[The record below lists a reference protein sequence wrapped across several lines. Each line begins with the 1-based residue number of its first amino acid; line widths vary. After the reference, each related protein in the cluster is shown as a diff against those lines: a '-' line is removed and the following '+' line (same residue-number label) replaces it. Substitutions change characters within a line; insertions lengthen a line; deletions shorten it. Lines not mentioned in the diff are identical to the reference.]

1 MENKAMYLH
10 TVSDC
15 DASSICEDSFDGRSL
30 SKLNL
35 CEDGPCHKRRA
46 SSCCA
51 QLGSLSALK
60 HAVLGLYLLVF
71 LILVGIFILA
81 GPPGPK
87 GDQGDEGREGRPGI
101 PGLPG
106 LRGLP
111 GERGTP
117 GLPGP
122 KGDDGKLGATGP
134 MGMRGFKGD
143 RGPKGEKGE
152 KGDRAG
158 DASAVEAPMLI
169 RLVNGSGPHEGRVEV
184 YHDRRWGTVCD
195 DGWDKKDGDVVCRM
209 LGFRGVEEVYRTARF
224 GQGTGRIWMDDVACK
239 GTEETIFRCSFSK
252 WGVTNCGHAEDASV
266 TCNRH

>member
-1 MENKAMYLH
+1 MRLVHMGMELQLKQELAMLNTITEDLRLKDWEH
-10 TVSDC
+10 
-15 DASSICEDSFDGRSL
+15 SIALRNISL
-30 SKLNL
+30 AK
-35 CEDGPCHKRRA
+35 
-46 SSCCA
+46 
-51 QLGSLSALK
+51 
-60 HAVLGLYLLVF
+60 
-71 LILVGIFILA
+71 

-87 GDQGDEGREGRPGI
+87 GDQGDEGKEGEPGT

-122 KGDDGKLGATGP
+122 KGDDGKPGATGT

-158 DASAVEAPMLI
+158 DASGLEALMI

-209 LGFRGVEEVYRTARF
+209 LGFRGAQEVARTARF

-239 GTEETIFRCSFSK
+239 GTEDTIFRCNFSK
-252 WGVTNCGHAEDASV
+252 WGVTNCGHAEDAGV
-266 TCNRH
+266 TCNRL